1 MKKSAFKFIK
11 PTIESFDY
19 KVKED
24 CNLANLR
31 GKAVP
36 ISFGTEVFVS
46 EEEKTAKVNLS
57 IKTEDTEDFPFVFT
71 IVMSSKVKWDEDVPA
86 DMLESILNKNVP
98 AMILSYARPI
108 ISMITSHS
116 EYKPLEIPF
125 LDLRNNE
132 DDEKIVDDKKE

>member
-1 MKKSAFKFIK
+1 M
-11 PTIESFDY
+11 
-19 KVKED
+19 
-24 CNLANLR
+24 
-31 GKAVP
+31 
-36 ISFGTEVFVS
+36 
-46 EEEKTAKVNLS
+46 
-57 IKTEDTEDFPFVFT
+57 FT

-125 LDLRNNE
+125 LDLRNIE